1 MEVAKLKQ
9 QLKNLHEAH
18 RQLMGEELCGMRVE
32 DLQTLENKLTISLQG
47 IRMKKGNEETAVIQE
62 DNVQLFKFKT
72 FIESQITTRK

>member
-9 QLKNLHEAH
+9 QFKNLHEAH

-47 IRMKKGNEETAVIQE
+47 IRMKKGSLMHQQNI
-62 DNVQLFKFKT
+62 NLYKKS
-72 FIESQITTRK
+72 ICSYM

>member
-9 QLKNLHEAH
+9 QFKNLHEAH

-47 IRMKKGNEETAVIQE
+47 IRMKKVMQKPR
-62 DNVQLFKFKT
+62 LFGKT
-72 FIESQITTRK
+72 MYNFSNSRHLYSLK